1 MSDIRQVKGI
11 FVTATGTDVGKTY
24 VSALLVKALRELGVS
39 CGYFKPALS
48 GLNSSCVNDVEYVSN
63 VSGGDFTLE
72 NNVSYSF
79 KEAVSPHLAADRTGE
94 NILLDKII
102 ADYSNLAN
110 MYDYIVVEGAGGI
123 TCPFNL
129 SDKPL
134 LLPDVILALGLDV
147 LIIADGG
154 LGTINSTLLTCEY
167 AKSKGLNV
175 KGIILNNFDADNF
188 MHNDNLAQVERLT
201 GVNVIATVKNNDS
214 KLEIEEKV
222 LKGLFL

>member
-39 CGYFKPALS
+39 CGYYKPALS

-79 KEAVSPHLAADRTGE
+79 KEAVSPHLAADRAGV

-102 ADYSNLAN
+102 ADYLNLAN

-175 KGIILNNFDADNF
+175 KGIVLNNFDADNF

>member
-39 CGYFKPALS
+39 CGYYKPALS

-79 KEAVSPHLAADRTGE
+79 KEAVSPHLAADRAGE

-129 SDKPL
+129 SDKLL

-154 LGTINSTLLTCEY
+154 LGTINSTLLTYEY

-175 KGIILNNFDADNF
+175 KGIVLNNFDADNF
-188 MHNDNLAQVERLT
+188 MHNDNLVQVERLT

>member
-24 VSALLVKALRELGVS
+24 VSALLVKALRELGLS
-39 CGYFKPALS
+39 CGYYKPALS
-48 GLNSSCVNDVEYVSN
+48 GLNSSCVNDVEYVGK

-79 KEAVSPHLAADRTGE
+79 KEAVSPHLAADRAGE

-102 ADYSNLAN
+102 ADYSNLVN

-129 SDKPL
+129 SGKPL

-188 MHNDNLAQVERLT
+188 MYNDNLAQIERLT